1 MNQILAQI
9 VYPNP
14 VLIVGLLLLML
25 VDLLTG
31 INKASKQGDATT
43 SRGLRDTFDKGS
55 TYFLFIFSLMVI
67 VNLTNVADADK
78 QFAGVLGL
86 SLSGVMM
93 ITCYIEFK
101 SIIENLIIINTDKNG
116 NLSDFATYFLNPL
129 HSVLIL
135 KLAKK
140 QENEA

>member
-1 MNQILAQI
+1 MNQIISQL

-14 VLIVGLLLLML
+14 ILIIGLLLLML

-31 INKASKQGDATT
+31 INKASKQGNATT
-43 SRGLRDTFDKGS
+43 SRGLRSTFDKGS
-55 TYFLFIFSLMVI
+55 TYFSFIFSLMVVI
-67 VNLTNVADADK
+67 NLTTLADAGK
-78 QFAGVLGL
+78 EFSGIIGL

-101 SIIENLIIINTDKNG
+101 SIIENLIIINTDKDG
-116 NLSDFATYFLNPL
+116 NLSDFAKYFLNPL
-129 HSVLIL
+129 HSILIL

-140 QENEA
+140 QENG